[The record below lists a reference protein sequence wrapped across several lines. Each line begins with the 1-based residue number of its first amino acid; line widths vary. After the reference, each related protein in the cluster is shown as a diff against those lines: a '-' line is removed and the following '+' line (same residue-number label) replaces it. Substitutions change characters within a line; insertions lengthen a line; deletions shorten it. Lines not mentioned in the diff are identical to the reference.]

1 MKVPLDECQPRK
13 LKNEFAIHDVVT
25 VPEMGWAGMKNGD
38 LLRLAESTF
47 DVFVTADQN
56 VQYQQNL
63 SSRLIGIVVL
73 VASNNRFGTL
83 LPLCPMAS
91 SAISTIRP
99 GEVVRVGS

>member
-47 DVFVTADQN
+47 DVFVTADQT
-56 VQYQQNL
+56 
-63 SSRLIGIVVL
+63 I
-73 VASNNRFGTL
+73 
-83 LPLCPMAS
+83 
-91 SAISTIRP
+91 SAESEFQAGRDRGP
-99 GEVVRVGS
+99 GRIE